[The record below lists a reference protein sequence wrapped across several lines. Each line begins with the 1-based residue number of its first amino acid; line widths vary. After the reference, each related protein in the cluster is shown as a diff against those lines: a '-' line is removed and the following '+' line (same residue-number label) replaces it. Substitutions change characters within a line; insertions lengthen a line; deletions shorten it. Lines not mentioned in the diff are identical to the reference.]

1 MWFATGVSP
10 RPLTFLLYVNYFHKS
25 SKLFEFHLFA
35 DDVNIFLSDC
45 NLHTLELKLNEEL
58 VNIRTW
64 LFAELPLY
72 LQSLYFLSCFVCL
85 FVCLFVCSVSYVLL
99 YSMCIYVN

>member
-10 RPLTFLLYVNYFHKS
+10 RPLTFLLYINDFHKS

-45 NLHTLELKLNEEL
+45 NLHTLELKLIEEL
-58 VNIRTW
+58 VKYIRTW
-64 LFAELPLY
+64 LFADKL
-72 LQSLYFLSCFVCL
+72 
-85 FVCLFVCSVSYVLL
+85 SVSIEKTNFVLFRAPQKKL
-99 YSMCIYVN
+99 KHNIILKMFN